1 MVRQNAMDL
10 VRSPPDSEE
19 IIFLAHRVGYTTGG
33 WQAEARHL
41 QADIEQHMKQTQDRK
56 ETIPPRELREL

>member
-19 IIFLAHRVGYTTGG
+19 IIFLAHRVGYAT
-33 WQAEARHL
+33 
-41 QADIEQHMKQTQDRK
+41 DD
-56 ETIPPRELREL
+56 